1 MAGLLYKDFVAVKG
15 KLYIVCILAGML
27 LLFCVRVA
35 LHIEGMDLIMF
46 ALYMFIA
53 IALFGLL
60 VNQLEIRVI
69 SVDEGRKQKNYFL
82 GLPLSRQQYVASKYI
97 FLLIGFF
104 TVLSVLVLT
113 GYICLIGCRDKAMNE
128 SIGQLMS
135 LMPVLAC
142 VLLFVPSIEL
152 PFFIGFGSKKGYQI
166 KNGLLIICFFL
177 GIIYLL
183 FGNLAVLENI
193 SLIDFLNYME
203 KHPGITLSLQV
214 SMPYCSLG
222 MYYLSYRISC
232 LLFLRKEW
240 END

>member
-15 KLYIVCILAGML
+15 KLYIMCILLGML
-27 LLFCVRVA
+27 LLFFARIT
-35 LHIEGMDLIMF
+35 LHIEGKDLIMF
-46 ALYMFIA
+46 ALYMLIA
-53 IALFGLL
+53 VALFGLL
-60 VNQLEIRVI
+60 VNQLEMRVI

-82 GLPLSRQQYVASKYI
+82 GLPISRQQYVASKYI

-113 GYICLIGCRDKAMNE
+113 GDICLIGCRDKLMIE

-135 LMPVLAC
+135 LMPVLAY
-142 VLLFVPSIEL
+142 VLLFIPSIEL

-177 GIIYLL
+177 GIVYLM
-183 FGNLAVLENI
+183 FGNLAVWENI
-193 SLIDFLNYME
+193 SIMDYLNYM
-203 KHPGITLSLQV
+203 KRHPGILMSLEV
-214 SMPYCSLG
+214 FMPYCSLG

-232 LLFLRKEW
+232 RLFLRKEW